1 MSQIKVG
8 NSQRNIIANLNSVLV
23 GVIGIPKI
31 TGIQLNML
39 CVFLCSHRQINA
51 ITLKWAK
58 APMTKVEKLPQLSLS
73 LNSGTVVTPNIE
85 LKAITKKCFQP
96 REVPV
101 RRKPEKLYSF
111 CTAAGAERIWQSF
124 SYWQLFDQTYSATYN
139 HSCRSDPNSSSDS
152 KATPRLRC
160 TSGPFHKHSWIIP
173 LSYPALKQAS
183 FFFLFS
189 FRTQETPA
197 ADKTHSSRLGVM
209 FPAACFSYIIRQGCE
224 FVLQGHLIACR
235 SLAAD
240 ILYSA
245 LWEKQQRKW
254 RAAGERA
261 HHRHWHWMDL

>member
-1 MSQIKVG
+1 MSQIKAG
-8 NSQRNIIANLNSVLV
+8 NSRRNIIANLNSALV

-39 CVFLCSHRQINA
+39 CVFLSSRSQINA

-101 RRKPEKLYSF
+101 RGKPEKLYSF

-124 SYWQLFDQTYSATYN
+124 SYWQLFDQTYSAPYN

-183 FFFLFS
+183 FFFFS
-189 FRTQETPA
+189 SFQNTGDSERPTNLTV
-197 ADKTHSSRLGVM
+197 ADWELCFPLRASLISSGKGVN
-209 FPAACFSYIIRQGCE
+209 
-224 FVLQGHLIACR
+224 
-235 SLAAD
+235 
-240 ILYSA
+240 LYCKGI
-245 LWEKQQRKW
+245 W
-254 RAAGERA
+254 
-261 HHRHWHWMDL
+261 